1 MAIFLEQPTPFI
13 EEFLDNIVNLTY
25 PKAQI
30 DLFIHY
36 AVSLPDTDIP
46 KVTTIT
52 ILKEIQMGVQLG
64 IVICF
69 NYGFIVNCFA

>member
-25 PKAQI
+25 PKTQI

-46 KVTTIT
+46 KVIK
-52 ILKEIQMGVQLG
+52 LKCLKQP
-64 IVICF
+64 
-69 NYGFIVNCFA
+69 